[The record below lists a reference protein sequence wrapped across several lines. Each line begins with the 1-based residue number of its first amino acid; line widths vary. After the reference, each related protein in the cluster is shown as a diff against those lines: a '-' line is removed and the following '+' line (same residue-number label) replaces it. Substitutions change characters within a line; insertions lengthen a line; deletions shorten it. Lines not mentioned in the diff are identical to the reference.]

1 MEIYS
6 LSNKDANWPYDNQE
20 NEINL
25 NVNEIDNVNHQ
36 NRNNI
41 DHYHIEFN
49 QFCPL
54 LIMFIFD

>member
-1 MEIYS
+1 MEIDS
-6 LSNKDANWPYDNQE
+6 LSDKDANRPYDNQE

-25 NVNEIDNVNHQ
+25 DVNEIDNVNHE

-49 QFCPL
+49 QFGPL